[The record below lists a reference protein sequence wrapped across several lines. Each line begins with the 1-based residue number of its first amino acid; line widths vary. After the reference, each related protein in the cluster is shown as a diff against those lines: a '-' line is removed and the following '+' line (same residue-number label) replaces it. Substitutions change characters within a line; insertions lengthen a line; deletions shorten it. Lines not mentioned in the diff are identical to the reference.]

1 MGLSWVNSRSSSL
14 SPPPT
19 LILQVLWDS
28 TGHTYWVHW
37 HMLEILGFE
46 EDIQDVVDLDDPQGQ
61 AALSI
66 GKLWEG
72 VALSREAEALLGSQ

>member
-1 MGLSWVNSRSSSL
+1 
-14 SPPPT
+14 
-19 LILQVLWDS
+19 
-28 TGHTYWVHW
+28 
-37 HMLEILGFE
+37 MLEILGFE

-66 GKLWEG
+66 GELWEG